1 MYYAITMQSNDVK
14 CTTARLSQ
22 TRHPRHPRDGNHK
35 AHNPQG
41 RSALL
46 SCSVSQGATGRH
58 RLGRPETSGDQ
69 TWPDSSAGM
78 ASHGVT
84 VQLCAARAK
93 KIKKCWNLE
102 ALWKKALYWR
112 LAEQV
117 PVQIEVL
124 RRIDCIVNP
133 EPVSFINLFAYWQ
146 MMRRGHHSLELECSK
161 GTVFAFATGSPLHT
175 HKVSHVTLT
184 RFMTK
189 RANMWKRW
197 LSGRAKIRCCPGY
210 YHKYACKVIC

>member
-14 CTTARLSQ
+14 CTAARQGIQGTATTKHTIHRGAPRCSAAQFHRAPQVDIASGDRRHPETRLDQ
-22 TRHPRHPRDGNHK
+22 TRVPEWRH
-35 AHNPQG
+35 
-41 RSALL
+41 
-46 SCSVSQGATGRH
+46 
-58 RLGRPETSGDQ
+58 
-69 TWPDSSAGM
+69 M
-78 ASHGVT
+78 ASRCNG
-84 VQLCAARAK
+84 AAKAK

-133 EPVSFINLFAYWQ
+133 EPVSFINPFAYWQ

-197 LSGRAKIRCCPGY
+197 LSGRAKIRCCRGY

>member
-1 MYYAITMQSNDVK
+1 
-14 CTTARLSQ
+14 
-22 TRHPRHPRDGNHK
+22 
-35 AHNPQG
+35 
-41 RSALL
+41 
-46 SCSVSQGATGRH
+46 
-58 RLGRPETSGDQ
+58 
-69 TWPDSSAGM
+69 M
-78 ASHGVT
+78 ASRRHGVT
-84 VQLCAARAK
+84 VQLGKMLKLRN
-93 KIKKCWNLE
+93 IKKCWNLE

-124 RRIDCIVNP
+124 RCIDCIVNP
-133 EPVSFINLFAYWQ
+133 EPVSFINPFAHWQ
-146 MMRRGHHSLELECSK
+146 MMRRGYDSLELESSK

-197 LSGRAKIRCCPGY
+197 LSGRAKIRCCRGY
-210 YHKYACKVIC
+210 YHKYTCKVIC